1 MKLTLQQNNYTFS
14 AEDSDDLDVHTLVIH
29 FVQAMRA
36 TTWTDKTIK
45 RGLESALTELDEDG
59 YK

>member
-1 MKLTLQQNNYTFS
+1 MKLTLQQHNYTFS
-14 AEDSDDLDVHTLVIH
+14 AEDSDDVDAPTLARY

-36 TTWTDKTIK
+36 TTWTDNTIK
-45 RGLESALTELDEDG
+45 RGLESALNELDEDG